1 MINRHRL
8 KKMET
13 RNKCMMKIFGETQYD
28 VLKKILG
35 DKNYY
40 KTLLEKLVI
49 QVNISIFSK
58 IYIIF

>member
-49 QVNISIFSK
+49 QVNI
-58 IYIIF
+58 IIFF